1 MCQERTLFPTSTQAK
16 WERKIQVK
24 LNPFF
29 LRESDHLF
37 FLSLEGS
44 GQKKIKGKR
53 RNKSDKT
60 LLLGRILRIFVYLL
74 LNCFWKLKSV
84 RLYFGRAT

>member
-29 LRESDHLF
+29 LRESDLFLF
-37 FLSLEGS
+37 FFYFFKSLEGS
-44 GQKKIKGKR
+44 GQKNLKIKQKSGK
-53 RNKSDKT
+53 KSAQTPPFRQNNICVFAFK
-60 LLLGRILRIFVYLL
+60 LLL
-74 LNCFWKLKSV
+74 KTK
-84 RLYFGRAT
+84 